1 MIISDNRDL
10 INVVSL
16 FNKYPFLTKGKSY
29 MLERERGTDVI
40 NPMNFDKISSYI
52 VKCDAGGYIKA
63 DLNDFID
70 LIEIREEKLNSLG
83 I

>member
-29 MLERERGTDVI
+29 ILERGPDVI
-40 NPMNFDKISSYI
+40 NPMNFDKTSSYI

-63 DLNDFID
+63 DLNDFVD

>member
-10 INVVSL
+10 INVISL
-16 FNKYPFLTKGKSY
+16 FSKYPFLTKGKSY
-29 MLERERGTDVI
+29 ILERGPDVI
-40 NPMNFDKISSYI
+40 NPMNFDKTSSYI

-63 DLNDFID
+63 DLNDFVD

>member
-16 FNKYPFLTKGKSY
+16 YDKSPFLTKGKY
-29 MLERERGTDVI
+29 YILERGPDVI
-40 NPMNFDKISSYI
+40 NPINFNKNSSYI
-52 VKCDAGGYIKA
+52 VKCDTGGYIKA
-63 DLNDFID
+63 DLNEFVD